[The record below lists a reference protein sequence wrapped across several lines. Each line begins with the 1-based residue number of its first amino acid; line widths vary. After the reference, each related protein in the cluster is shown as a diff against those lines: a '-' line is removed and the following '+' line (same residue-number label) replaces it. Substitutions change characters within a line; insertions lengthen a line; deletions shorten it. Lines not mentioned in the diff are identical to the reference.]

1 MVPVMTSF
9 LPPGRVDLYLP
20 TIFVLWEAFN
30 SFTVDDRLIE
40 LAGDLSEE
48 HIAGTAKKDGAK
60 WRDVGIWSESEWT
73 TLIGKGLGSM
83 SLSILFTRRTCLTME
98 PKMFLSVPLE

>member
-20 TIFVLWEAFN
+20 SIFVLWEAFN

-48 HIAGTAKKDGAK
+48 HIAGTAKKDGAE
-60 WRDVGIWSESEWT
+60 WRGVGIWSESEWT

-83 SLSILFTRRTCLTME
+83 SLSILLTRRTGLTII
-98 PKMFLSVPLE
+98 PKMFPSVPLE